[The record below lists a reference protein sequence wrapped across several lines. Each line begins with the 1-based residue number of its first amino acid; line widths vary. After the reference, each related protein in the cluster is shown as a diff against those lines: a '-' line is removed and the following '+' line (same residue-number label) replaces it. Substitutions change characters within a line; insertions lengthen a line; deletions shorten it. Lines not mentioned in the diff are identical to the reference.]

1 MREKMNTA
9 EDFNRLYTDVSRNI
23 QQTLA
28 DIAKL
33 NVENEDGKQHMN
45 AMTEK
50 LQILQENFNQKLSYL
65 EKHAEWDKFTLAF
78 FGETNAGK
86 STIIES
92 LRILFDEESR
102 RQLLQKNHND
112 LDKAEQELRETL
124 EQLRSNLGEVYSDVV
139 SKITD
144 ISFSVMRLTQI
155 IDNES
160 TLRLKIE
167 GEESKAR
174 LQLEQ
179 NESQSRLNILQR
191 QTSAKARLTLLM
203 TAIAGLAIGSGAVI
217 LVNMLAGQ

>member
-1 MREKMNTA
+1 MKNP
-9 EDFNRLYTDVSRNI
+9 
-23 QQTLA
+23 A
-28 DIAKL
+28 D
-33 NVENEDGKQHMN
+33 
-45 AMTEK
+45 
-50 LQILQENFNQKLSYL
+50 SYC
-65 EKHAEWDKFTLAF
+65 K
-78 FGETNAGK
+78 
-86 STIIES
+86 
-92 LRILFDEESR
+92 
-102 RQLLQKNHND
+102 KNHND
-112 LDKAEQELRETL
+112 LEKAEQELRETL

-144 ISFSVMRLTQI
+144 ISFSVMRLTQM

-191 QTSAKARLTLLM
+191 KTSEKARLTLLM
-203 TAIAGLAIGSGAVI
+203 TAIAGLAVGSGAVT

>member
-1 MREKMNTA
+1 MNTA

-50 LQILQENFNQKLSYL
+50 LQTLQDNFNQKLSYL

-167 GEESKAR
+167 SEESKAR
-174 LQLEQ
+174 QQLEQ

-191 QTSAKARLTLLM
+191 KTSAKARLTLFM
-203 TAIAGLAIGSGAVI
+203 AAIAGLAVGSGAVT

>member
-1 MREKMNTA
+1 MNTA

>member
-1 MREKMNTA
+1 MNTA

-179 NESQSRLNILQR
+179 NESQSRLKILQR